1 MGGARFRQAPEC
13 RQSRGSLDRRV
24 EQFRIQ
30 RRRLARRVKRRGVT
44 AEIIQGMRKTGV
56 CRGKIGPQRKCLTV
70 RGC

>member
-1 MGGARFRQAPEC
+1 
-13 RQSRGSLDRRV
+13 
-24 EQFRIQ
+24 
-30 RRRLARRVKRRGVT
+30 VT